1 MNYKKLN
8 EDKNELVTRAEK
20 ILNEAKENKK
30 ELSQEEINEVRSLHE
45 RAKKIDKEIKLR
57 EENENMI
64 KEFAK
69 DEETNKEEAIEKRS
83 VEEIEKEDFASFLRG
98 KKLNTR
104 ANLTNMT
111 YSDNSAVV
119 PKTIVNEIIK
129 KIYNVS
135 PILER
140 CLRYNLSG
148 DVELPYYPALNNTN
162 DPATYD
168 DISVA
173 YINEFSDITSTTGK
187 FGSISLSGYL
197 MGALTKISLSLV
209 NNSQFDIVNE
219 VINQMAYRIGIFIE
233 KQLLKGTENKITG
246 LSTLS
251 NSLTANS
258 ATAITADE
266 LISLKDMVKDQYQRD
281 GIFIMSP
288 ATRTA
293 IRLLKDQRGMYLF
306 QSDLNNGFGDMLLG
320 KPVYVSD
327 NMDDMAAS
335 KVAIFYGDMTGLAT
349 NIREQVNIQIL
360 REHYLPQ
367 HAIGV
372 VGFLEADSKVCN
384 EQKIAELVMAAA

>member
-30 ELSQEEINEVRSLHE
+30 ELSQEEINEVKSLHE

>member
-293 IRLLKDQRGMYLF
+293 IRL
-306 QSDLNNGFGDMLLG
+306 
-320 KPVYVSD
+320 
-327 NMDDMAAS
+327 
-335 KVAIFYGDMTGLAT
+335 
-349 NIREQVNIQIL
+349 
-360 REHYLPQ
+360 
-367 HAIGV
+367 
-372 VGFLEADSKVCN
+372 
-384 EQKIAELVMAAA
+384 

>member
-30 ELSQEEINEVRSLHE
+30 ELSQEEINEVKSLHE

-69 DEETNKEEAIEKRS
+69 DEETNKEEVIEKRS

-384 EQKIAELVMAAA
+384 EQKIAKLVMAAA

>member
-1 MNYKKLN
+1 M
-8 EDKNELVTRAEK
+8 VTRAEK

-30 ELSQEEINEVRSLHE
+30 ELSQEEINEVKSLHE

-69 DEETNKEEAIEKRS
+69 DEETNKEEVIEKRS

-246 LSTLS
+246 LSTL
-251 NSLTANS
+251 N
-258 ATAITADE
+258 
-266 LISLKDMVKDQYQRD
+266 V
-281 GIFIMSP
+281 
-288 ATRTA
+288 
-293 IRLLKDQRGMYLF
+293 
-306 QSDLNNGFGDMLLG
+306 
-320 KPVYVSD
+320 
-327 NMDDMAAS
+327 
-335 KVAIFYGDMTGLAT
+335 
-349 NIREQVNIQIL
+349 
-360 REHYLPQ
+360 
-367 HAIGV
+367 
-372 VGFLEADSKVCN
+372 
-384 EQKIAELVMAAA
+384 

>member
-1 MNYKKLN
+1 
-8 EDKNELVTRAEK
+8 
-20 ILNEAKENKK
+20 
-30 ELSQEEINEVRSLHE
+30 
-45 RAKKIDKEIKLR
+45 
-57 EENENMI
+57 
-64 KEFAK
+64 
-69 DEETNKEEAIEKRS
+69 
-83 VEEIEKEDFASFLRG
+83 
-98 KKLNTR
+98 
-104 ANLTNMT
+104 MT

-281 GIFIMSP
+281 GI
-288 ATRTA
+288 
-293 IRLLKDQRGMYLF
+293 
-306 QSDLNNGFGDMLLG
+306 
-320 KPVYVSD
+320 
-327 NMDDMAAS
+327 
-335 KVAIFYGDMTGLAT
+335 
-349 NIREQVNIQIL
+349 
-360 REHYLPQ
+360 
-367 HAIGV
+367 
-372 VGFLEADSKVCN
+372 N
-384 EQKIAELVMAAA
+384 E

>member
-30 ELSQEEINEVRSLHE
+30 ELSQEEINEVKSLHE

-251 NSLTANS
+251 
-258 ATAITADE
+258 
-266 LISLKDMVKDQYQRD
+266 V
-281 GIFIMSP
+281 
-288 ATRTA
+288 
-293 IRLLKDQRGMYLF
+293 
-306 QSDLNNGFGDMLLG
+306 
-320 KPVYVSD
+320 
-327 NMDDMAAS
+327 
-335 KVAIFYGDMTGLAT
+335 
-349 NIREQVNIQIL
+349 
-360 REHYLPQ
+360 
-367 HAIGV
+367 
-372 VGFLEADSKVCN
+372 
-384 EQKIAELVMAAA
+384 